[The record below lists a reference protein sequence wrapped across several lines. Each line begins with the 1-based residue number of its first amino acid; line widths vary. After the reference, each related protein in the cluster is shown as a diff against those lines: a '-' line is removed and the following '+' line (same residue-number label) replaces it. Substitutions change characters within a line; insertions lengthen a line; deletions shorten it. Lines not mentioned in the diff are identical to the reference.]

1 MIRNFLAGMVV
12 LISSAQGG
20 IVTYTGNEVYTTS
33 SPYMEGGS
41 DDTLF
46 DPGED
51 GEITLSYQA
60 GLSS

>member
-1 MIRNFLAGMVV
+1 MVV